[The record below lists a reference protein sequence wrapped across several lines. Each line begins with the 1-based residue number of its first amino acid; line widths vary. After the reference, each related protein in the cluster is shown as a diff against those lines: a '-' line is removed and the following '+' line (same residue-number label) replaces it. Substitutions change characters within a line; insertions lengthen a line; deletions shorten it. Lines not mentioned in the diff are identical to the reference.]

1 MANGQR
7 SGNGFARITAMHTH
21 SYTKQVQDRAPTCT
35 AAGSGHYEC
44 PTDGARGSTYSIPA
58 LGHNYGSWSGWVKYG
73 NTTNHRRSRKC
84 SRCGN
89 VEYSYENHKDANN
102 DGACDTCGE
111 IYRSRHTLSIKGF
124 LNGVNQ
130 ESINPY
136 GLFTL
141 KIDGRDII
149 SNQTSW
155 SGIIADGIAY
165 TITPTANTGYQY
177 MGIQGGSFSQAMPA
191 SDQTVRLSFDN
202 LYTIMFNG
210 NNATGGSTS
219 SITSIPYTT
228 AKNLTA
234 NGFYRNGYSFKC
246 WNTKADGTGTSYSDK
261 QTVSKLSATP
271 NGTVTL
277 YAEWQPV
284 TYHIYYTLF
293 GSSTMVLRSYNI
305 ESASFTLPKPTLT
318 GYTFKGWIGGI
329 DKKDPI
335 RDASGKI
342 YSTPTGNITIPK
354 GTYGDYFFRAVFEK
368 NHFIDSDGNKTD
380 DMYVAHSETQE
391 KQY

>member
-1 MANGQR
+1 MFGGWRLSVGYYTYPARQDR
-7 SGNGFARITAMHTH
+7 SLTVSVHTH
-21 SYTKQVQDRAPTCT
+21 SYTKQVQDKAPTCT

-44 PTDGARGSTYSIPA
+44 PTDGAKGSTYSIPA
-58 LGHNYGSWSGWVKYG
+58 LGHSYGSWSSWAKYG

-89 VEYSYENHKDANN
+89 IEYSYENHKDANN

-111 IYRSRHTLSIKGF
+111 IYRNRHTLSIKRF
-124 LNGVNQ
+124 LNGANQ

-141 KIDGRDII
+141 KIDGRNII

-155 SGIIADGIAY
+155 SGIIADGTAY

-177 MGIQGGSFSQAMPA
+177 MGIKGGSLSESMSA
-191 SDQTVRLSFDN
+191 SDKIIRLSFDN
-202 LYTIMFNG
+202 FYTIVFDG
-210 NNATGGSTS
+210 NNATGSSTS
-219 SITSIPYTT
+219 SITNIPYTT

-234 NGFYRNGYSFKC
+234 NGFYRDGYSFTG
-246 WNTKADGTGTSYSDK
+246 WTGNTNGTGSSYSNQ

-271 NGTVTL
+271 NGVVNLYATL
-277 YAEWQPV
+277 Y
-284 TYHIYYTLF
+284 
-293 GSSTMVLRSYNI
+293 GSSATVARSYNI
-305 ESASFTLPKPTLT
+305 ESTSFTLPKPSLNN
-318 GYTFKGWIGGI
+318 YTFKGWIGGI
-329 DKKDPI
+329 DKKDPV
-335 RDASGKI
+335 RDANGKT
-342 YSTPTGNITIPK
+342 YSSSTASITVPK

-368 NHFIDSDGNKTD
+368 NHSSVDGDRTD
-380 DMYVAHSETQE
+380 DIYVAHSETQE